1 MILDRAS
8 IITIIF
14 VFSLFV
20 VKPSAAQTFA
30 RGNAWGV
37 DGASYEDPAFTSV
50 PRIRSSTCR

>member
-37 DGASYEDPAFTSV
+37 DGREL
-50 PRIRSSTCR
+50 